1 MLPLLWIS
9 GPRLRTQL
17 TPMANRYTFTT
28 KLEGFIKLDE
38 DGGKFNN
45 RSFSFTIPAK
55 DLEKINADRDELIE
69 WIQSKDNKRLPVG
82 LPRWDDAG
90 LIKYSFGAG
99 DGSRKPVPEVVFVDC
114 DGVPLT
120 KQVLATIR
128 KGTKVNLILQQKPY
142 AMGSFNTSVRVLGAQ
157 VIELVTAE
165 GASDSGSLEPDEIAA
180 MFSKVDGFKQ
190 GDPQV
195 RDEREPVAAAE
206 GGYDF

>member
-28 KLEGFIKLDE
+28 KLEGFIQLHE
-38 DGGKFNN
+38 PGKYNTYG
-45 RSFSFTIPAK
+45 FSFTIPAK
-55 DLEKINADRDELIE
+55 DLEKIAADRIELID
-69 WIQSKDNKRLPVG
+69 WIKSKESKRLPDG
-82 LPRWDDAG
+82 LPKWDDAG
-90 LIKYSFGAG
+90 TMKYSWGEG
-99 DGSRKPVPEVVFVDC
+99 DGTRKPIPPVVFVDC
-114 DGVPLT
+114 DGVPLS
-120 KQVLATIR
+120 KDVLKSIR
-128 KGTKVNLILQQKPY
+128 AGTKVNLILQQKPY
-142 AMGSFNTSVRVLGAQ
+142 AMGSFSTSIRVLGAQ

-165 GASDSGSLEPDEIAA
+165 GASDSGSLEPEEVAA

-195 RDEREPVAAAE
+195 RDEREPAVAVS